1 MITLQFPDKNKTI
14 YFPENLAECDEQ
26 QYADMSKLLYLLKTN
41 EISYFDF
48 RILAVYAL
56 MNMKIPKTIPT
67 ALSEGS
73 LKWENLFRLSEL
85 VESFFERKETSEG
98 DTIEIKFGYLENR
111 YKVHRFFRKYYGPE
125 DGFRNVTFGEY
136 IDGLEEYIY
145 FTETGEIESLR
156 LLFSIFYRAKGEVYN
171 IEKSRKRANGIF
183 KYTDI
188 RHLYG
193 FYLFFTSMQ
202 HYILSG
208 QLSVMG
214 SEIDLSIIY
223 QDSSEEKKVKSDIP
237 GIGMHSILHDLA
249 ESGVF
254 GNYNEVRQTNMWTIL
269 IRLYELKKRRLDEL
283 KEESQK
289 QNKV

>member
-26 QYADMSKLLYLLKTN
+26 QYADMSKLLYLLKIN

-56 MNMKIPKTIPT
+56 MNMKIPKTIPA

-98 DTIEIKFGYLENR
+98 DTIEIKFGYLENQ
-111 YKVHRFFRKYYGPE
+111 YKVHRFLRKYYGPE

-156 LLFSIFYRAKGEVYN
+156 LLFSIFYRVKGEVYN

-269 IRLYELKKRRLDEL
+269 IRLYELKKRRLDEI

>member
-67 ALSEGS
+67 ESSEGS

-283 KEESQK
+283 KEESEK

>member
-14 YFPENLAECDEQ
+14 YFPENLAECDEH

-48 RILAVYAL
+48 RILAIYAL

-171 IEKSRKRANGIF
+171 IEQSRKRANGIF